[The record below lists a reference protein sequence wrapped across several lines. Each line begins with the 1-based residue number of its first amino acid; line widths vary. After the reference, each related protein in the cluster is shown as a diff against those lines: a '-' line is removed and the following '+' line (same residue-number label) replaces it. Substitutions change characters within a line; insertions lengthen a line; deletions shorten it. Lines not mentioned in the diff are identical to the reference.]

1 MVGVLSLFFL
11 SVALQIITCP
21 PPFTQGRLKLWLSVN
36 VIIHQICCGQG
47 RALSLRFNIFSIR
60 AVIFYYAIFGK
71 AKRHSQSYAVDYFM
85 LLNSCINSSILREI
99 AVNFP
104 IGYAHL
110 ILLPLTKLAL
120 EVLFVHMLAESLF
133 YERVACKFIHSVLKR

>member
-1 MVGVLSLFFL
+1 MTGGVFIICNNLFNSLSFATLNSSLPEGADLSLQFA
-11 SVALQIITCP
+11 VASELNYYGASFSAKQNGIVKAM
-21 PPFTQGRLKLWLSVN
+21 PFNRL
-36 VIIHQICCGQG
+36 
-47 RALSLRFNIFSIR
+47 
-60 AVIFYYAIFGK
+60 
-71 AKRHSQSYAVDYFM
+71 M